1 MSDPVPSKT
10 LPVGKTALTRALL
23 GLEGESAIAL
33 GQALQDVVR
42 SIRVHL
48 GMDVA
53 FISEFTGGRRVFRQ
67 IDAGLVAVPIEAG
80 GGGPLEESYC
90 QRIVDGRLPQLIHNA
105 QELPAAL
112 ELAATRAVP
121 VGAHL
126 SVPICFSDGSVYG
139 TLCCFSL
146 TANYSLNER
155 DLGMMKVLADF
166 TAHRLEQ
173 DASRQH
179 DTEAIRERIER
190 VLETRDYN
198 IVYQPIIHVPEHR
211 IIGYEALTRFS
222 PEPYRTPDVWFHE
235 AALAGLQAELEIAV
249 IARAL
254 EAMPL
259 LPGNTYMSLNV
270 SPATLMRSGIAE
282 VLERGPL
289 NRLVLE
295 ITEHESIIDY
305 EAFARALTPL
315 RQHGLALAVD
325 DAGAGYA
332 SFRHILRL
340 KPDIIKLDISLTQ
353 GIDQDPARR
362 ALAVALIQFAAET
375 GSKIVAEGV
384 EKLSELEVLRQ
395 LKVNKAQGYLLGRPA
410 PASRLQT
417 SLQ

>member
-1 MSDPVPSKT
+1 MSAPLPSKAL
-10 LPVGKTALTRALL
+10 LPGKTALARAML
-23 GLEGESAIAL
+23 GLEGESATAL
-33 GQALQDVVR
+33 GQVLQDVVR
-42 SIRVHL
+42 SIRAHL

-67 IDAGLVAVPIEAG
+67 IDSGLVAVPIEVG

-90 QRIVDGRLPQLIHNA
+90 QRIVEGRLPQLIHNA

-139 TLCCFSL
+139 TLCCFNL
-146 TANYSLNER
+146 TADYSLNDR

-173 DASRQH
+173 DASRRH

-190 VLETRDYN
+190 VLETRDYT

-211 IIGYEALTRFS
+211 IIGYEALARFS
-222 PEPYRTPDVWFHE
+222 SDPYRTPDVWFRE
-235 AALAGLQAELEIAV
+235 AGLAGLQAELEVAV
-249 IARAL
+249 IERAL
-254 EAMPL
+254 EAMPQ
-259 LPGNTYMSLNV
+259 LPAHTYMSLNV
-270 SPATLMRSGIAE
+270 SPATLLRDGIAE

-289 NRLVLE
+289 DRMVLE

-305 EAFARALTPL
+305 EAFTRAVTPL

-340 KPDIIKLDISLTQ
+340 KPDVIKLDISLTQ
-353 GIDQDPARR
+353 GIDHDPARR

-384 EKLSELEVLRQ
+384 ETQSELDVLRK

-410 PASRLQT
+410 PVSHLQT
-417 SLQ
+417 TLG